1 MSRDY
6 QPGMRV
12 VGKEGPNRPEEPE
25 AEHSS
30 VLGEL
35 PRAEIGREGSP
46 RPHPAWWVLQGVL
59 SNFFFLVRLLG
70 DRVSQYSPDLPGILC
85 VAQACRELIILLP
98 QQPPDFK
105 YYLCAST
112 PS

>member
-1 MSRDY
+1 M
-6 QPGMRV
+6 
-12 VGKEGPNRPEEPE
+12 GKEGPNRPEEPE

-59 SNFFFLVRLLG
+59 SNFFFFLLG
-70 DRVSQYSPDLPGILC
+70 FWGTGFLNIVQTCPEFSM
-85 VAQACRELIILLP
+85 
-98 QQPPDFK
+98 
-105 YYLCAST
+105 
-112 PS
+112 